1 MRKRGYLGIYG
12 YGLRVPLQ
20 KGTQLYVHWDT
31 LFYIMTADSR

>member
-20 KGTQLYVHWDT
+20 MDEQKYMYTWTPFFT
-31 LFYIMTADSR
+31 L